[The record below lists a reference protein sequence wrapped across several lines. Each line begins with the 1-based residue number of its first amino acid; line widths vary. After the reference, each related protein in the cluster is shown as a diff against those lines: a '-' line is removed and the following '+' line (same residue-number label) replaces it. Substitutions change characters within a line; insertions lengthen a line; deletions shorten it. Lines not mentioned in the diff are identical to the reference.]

1 MRDQQ
6 QVFEADVLVRDPEGI
21 HLRNAAALVRAA
33 AKFPKAELLI
43 SKGNHEVNG
52 KSIMGV
58 LTLVAEH
65 GSRLHLRARGEGAEK
80 LLEILVTMFESG
92 ESGASA

>member
-1 MRDQQ
+1 M
-6 QVFEADVLVRDPEGI
+6 VKDPEGI

-43 SKGNHEVNG
+43 SKGSHEVNG

-65 GSRLHLRARGEGAEK
+65 GSRLHVRVRGEGADK
-80 LLEILVTMFESG
+80 LLEILIAMFDSDQ
-92 ESGASA
+92 SGAIA

>member
-1 MRDQQ
+1 MIDQQ
-6 QVFEADVLVRDPEGI
+6 HVLEADVIVKDPEGI

-65 GSRLHLRARGEGAEK
+65 GSRLHLRVRGEGAET
-80 LLEILVTMFESG
+80 LLEILVAMLHSEQSG
-92 ESGASA
+92 TNG